1 MDIVA
6 RRADELNYGS
16 DISGAGAFRDI
27 VHSALDHCRE
37 NVVPASAGDVEGVH
51 QLRVAIRR
59 LRSALLLF
67 RPLLPQEPAS
77 RLRERLRDLGRL
89 VGTARDWD
97 VFVTEALTAAAS
109 EMPEERVQQQ
119 LEGAT
124 DPVRSRAHEAV
135 ADALRQPEI
144 GDVLS
149 ELSRLPDE
157 VPCDGGP
164 SGKKSLHDPAAELAP
179 KLLDKLHRKVARRG
193 RGLDG
198 LTRPELH
205 ELRKAIKNLRYGV
218 EFLAPVLGRKKVKRF
233 LKPARELQELLG
245 HVNDGEWTAHLAE
258 ELVRNTSNSG
268 LSEATAAISG
278 WARRRGEAARR
289 RLARPWRKLHAAGRC
304 W

>member
-6 RRADELNYGS
+6 RRADELDYGS
-16 DISGAGAFRDI
+16 DISGAGAFRHI
-27 VHSALDHCRE
+27 LHSALDHCRE
-37 NVVPASAGDVEGVH
+37 NFVPASAGDVEGVH

-59 LRSALLLF
+59 LRTALLLF

-109 EMPEERVQQQ
+109 EMPEERVRQ

-124 DPVRSRAHEAV
+124 DPVRSHAHEAV
-135 ADALRQPEI
+135 AAALRQPET

-157 VPCDGGP
+157 VPCVGGS

-179 KLLDKLHRKVARRG
+179 KLLDELHRKVARRG
-193 RGLDG
+193 RDLDG
-198 LTRPELH
+198 LSRPELH

-245 HVNDGEWTAHLAE
+245 HVNDGEWTAHLAD

-268 LSEATAAISG
+268 LLEATEAISG
-278 WARRRGEAARR
+278 WAKRRGEAARR
-289 RLARPWRKLHAAGRC
+289 RLARPWRKLQAAGRC

>member
-6 RRADELNYGS
+6 RRADELNYGA
-16 DISGAGAFRDI
+16 DVSGAGAFRHI
-27 VHSALDHCRE
+27 LHSALDHCRE
-37 NVVPASAGDVEGVH
+37 NFVPASAGDVEGVH

-59 LRSALLLF
+59 LRAALLLF

-77 RLRERLRDLGRL
+77 RLRKRLRDLGRL
-89 VGTARDWD
+89 VGTARDCD

-109 EMPEERVQQQ
+109 EMPEERVRQ
-119 LEGAT
+119 LEGAS

-135 ADALRQPEI
+135 AAALRQPEI

-149 ELSRLPDE
+149 ELFRLPDE
-157 VPCDGGP
+157 VPYDGRP

-179 KLLDKLHRKVARRG
+179 QLLDKLHRKVAKRG
-193 RGLDG
+193 RDLDG

-233 LKPARELQELLG
+233 LKPTRELQELLG
-245 HVNDGEWTAHLAE
+245 HVNDGKWTAHLAN
-258 ELVRNTSNSG
+258 ELVQNTSNAG
-268 LSEATAAISG
+268 LSEAAAAITG
-278 WARRRGEAARR
+278 WAKRRGEAARR
-289 RLARPWRKLHAAGRC
+289 RLAKPWRKLHAAGQC